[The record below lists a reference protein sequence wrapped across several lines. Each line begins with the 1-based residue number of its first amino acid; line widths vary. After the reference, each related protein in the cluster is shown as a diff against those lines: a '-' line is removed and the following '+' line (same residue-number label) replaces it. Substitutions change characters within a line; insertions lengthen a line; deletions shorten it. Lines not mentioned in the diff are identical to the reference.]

1 MGLVGH
7 KVALRTQLCV
17 ACGGYRDISISINS
31 SIIFS
36 ISIDISINSSI
47 SFGTDADFAFAS
59 AISIRAPNHLSLRK
73 SLLYRLTPVTAA
85 AVAVSCILFSL
96 KGIWL
101 RV

>member
-17 ACGGYRDISISINS
+17 ACGGYRDISTNS
-31 SIIFS
+31 SIVIIFSIIIFS
-36 ISIDISINSSI
+36 IS
-47 SFGTDADFAFAS
+47 FGADADFAFAS
-59 AISIRAPNHLSLRK
+59 AINIRAPDHLSLRK

-85 AVAVSCILFSL
+85 AVAVSCVLFSL

>member
-17 ACGGYRDISISINS
+17 ACGGYRDIGIS
-31 SIIFS
+31 
-36 ISIDISINSSI
+36 SSI
-47 SFGTDADFAFAS
+47 SFGADADFAFAS
-59 AISIRAPNHLSLRK
+59 AINIRAPNHLSLRK

-85 AVAVSCILFSL
+85 AVAVSCVLFSL
-96 KGIWL
+96 KGMWL